1 MTLNPTKRAFKLDFK
16 NTVPV
21 FFDKCNKCLRLSLS
35 SGRKPAKSP
44 ENPQHS
50 VKIYV
55 SPCFSVCE
63 WRAGRQGG
71 REGGRALVRRSCS
84 CVNHV
89 GPYASFLRRA
99 HASEIDRQPSLARSG
114 VGRGRAR
121 SQPRT
126 CHNQRRAA
134 SGGEGVEG
142 WGGAYVSRHSCSA
155 AFSESQ
161 ARPRGCKTSP

>member
-1 MTLNPTKRAFKLDFK
+1 ML
-16 NTVPV
+16 
-21 FFDKCNKCLRLSLS
+21 
-35 SGRKPAKSP
+35 
-44 ENPQHS
+44 E
-50 VKIYV
+50 
-55 SPCFSVCE
+55 
-63 WRAGRQGG
+63 G
-71 REGGRALVRRSCS
+71 REGGRALVRCSCS

-126 CHNQRRAA
+126 CHNQRQAA

-142 WGGAYVSRHSCSA
+142 RGGGGLMCHATAVPPRSPSHKHVLTA
-155 AFSESQ
+155 A
-161 ARPRGCKTSP
+161 KHHLNYL

>member
-1 MTLNPTKRAFKLDFK
+1 M
-16 NTVPV
+16 
-21 FFDKCNKCLRLSLS
+21 
-35 SGRKPAKSP
+35 
-44 ENPQHS
+44 
-50 VKIYV
+50 
-55 SPCFSVCE
+55 
-63 WRAGRQGG
+63 
-71 REGGRALVRRSCS
+71 RRSCS

-142 WGGAYVSRHSCSA
+142 WGGGGLMCHATAVPPHSPSHKHVLA
-155 AFSESQ
+155 A
-161 ARPRGCKTSP
+161 AKHHLNYL